1 MAQTQAPAK
10 RDQTVKT
17 VAQYFENYK
26 GQIKAALPRHMT
38 PDRMTRI
45 ALTEIR
51 RNPKLQDCTPIS
63 LFASIIVASQ
73 LGLEPGL
80 QDECYLIPYKGEA
93 QCQPGYKGLA
103 KLAKNTGEV
112 KKISA
117 HVVYEND
124 EYDVQL
130 GSEEFIHHRPNI
142 TGNRGDMLFVY
153 AVAFYQDG
161 TVQIEP
167 MTKEEVEHIRDNYS
181 KPYINYKKGYTQDPP
196 AWVTSPA
203 EMWRKTA
210 IIRLCKRL
218 DLSPEKADS
227 LNQAIHIDH
236 QAETGEGQ
244 DAVAQVLGDEMSGQ
258 GTEVSS
264 ADHGDTLE
272 EFERLAADA
281 AKTKQ
286 HREKL
291 DRFVQ
296 ITADHQGVEP
306 DEIKKQAAS
315 RWEQFWSA
323 FERWKKQNGGQQEGQ
338 GQQQESST
346 EQTTSQD
353 PGEATGSAQPTP
365 STIECPDNGHVVS
378 VQFCQETCSK
388 REGCP
393 EWQ

>member
-1 MAQTQAPAK
+1 MAQAPAK

-153 AVAFYQDG
+153 AVAFYKDG

-167 MTKEEVEHIRDNYS
+167 MTREEVEHIRDNYS
-181 KPYINYKKGYTQDPP
+181 RPYINYKKGYSQDPP

-227 LNQAIHIDH
+227 LNEAIHIDH
-236 QAETGEGQ
+236 QAESGEGQ
-244 DAVAQVLGDEMSGQ
+244 DAVAQVLGDEISGERHGAKQ
-258 GTEVSS
+258 GGSL
-264 ADHGDTLE
+264 D
-272 EFERLAADA
+272 EFERLAGEA

-296 ITADHQGVEP
+296 ATAESQGVQP
-306 DEIKKQAAS
+306 DEIKKQAVA
-315 RWEQFWSA
+315 RWDEFWKA
-323 FERWKKQNGGQQEGQ
+323 FESWKKRDNGQQEGQ
-338 GQQQESST
+338 EQQSSGQE
-346 EQTTSQD
+346 
-353 PGEATGSAQPTP
+353 PGESAGGES
-365 STIECPDNGHVVS
+365 STIECPAMDDRPISKQYCN
-378 VQFCQETCSK
+378 ETCGQ
-388 REGCP
+388 RDGCP
-393 EWQ
+393 AWE